1 MATTMK
7 DRFTIDCS
15 YCGFLTTEKTLAEA
29 LETARRLSLRHNKP
43 NEKITIFDRLAQR
56 GVCNTWDID
65 GRCIGY
71 KELSPVKGEQAGMLG
86 VPGKVHTQKQP
97 WTPGQMEFESYGKL
111 KAAKEQTTV
120 PEEMK
125 LLPNAKQNL
134 YFWTVEQLREECIR
148 QGIPI
153 PKRYHKKELIDL
165 LEPGMGLKPPY
176 ARKPGQVWDP
186 EKHTWQVWDPEKHIW
201 VDA

>member
-1 MATTMK
+1 MK

-97 WTPGQMEFESYGKL
+97 LPSET
-111 KAAKEQTTV
+111 KA
-120 PEEMK
+120 
-125 LLPNAKQNL
+125 
-134 YFWTVEQLREECIR
+134 
-148 QGIPI
+148 
-153 PKRYHKKELIDL
+153 
-165 LEPGMGLKPPY
+165 
-176 ARKPGQVWDP
+176 
-186 EKHTWQVWDPEKHIW
+186 
-201 VDA
+201 

>member
-1 MATTMK
+1 MK

-71 KELSPVKGEQAGMLG
+71 KELSQLLG
-86 VPGKVHTQKQP
+86 RPTAPRCFVRGSFTIEYPG
-97 WTPGQMEFESYGKL
+97 GKP
-111 KAAKEQTTV
+111 T
-120 PEEMK
+120 
-125 LLPNAKQNL
+125 
-134 YFWTVEQLREECIR
+134 
-148 QGIPI
+148 G
-153 PKRYHKKELIDL
+153 
-165 LEPGMGLKPPY
+165 
-176 ARKPGQVWDP
+176 
-186 EKHTWQVWDPEKHIW
+186 
-201 VDA
+201 